1 MKLKFQSLAPLKRV
15 QGDKYLGNLYSNC
28 YNDNIFLIMW
38 QERLKTGDMRK
49 IVRKI
54 FVCFLVFVLNFSC
67 FPAYSKPKK
76 VCAGVSDYRLT
87 YVNIDWWDNFDDPYL
102 KEYVFKTISHNHD
115 LKIATLRTK
124 EYYQNMKITFAN
136 ELPTLSFMA
145 NYVRIRTPGFDF
157 NGLNLD
163 NTSTNVFSL
172 PLIASYEADIFLKNH
187 DKTKSAKKEAEAVR
201 YQEKSS
207 YISLASA
214 VGTTYINIL
223 RLDKTIKLQE
233 EIVKVRKRV
242 WELTED
248 RYKLGLASTFDTTAR
263 NQQHTIAIIN
273 LNDLKKQRAQ
283 LLHQLA
289 VLTGESPSCA
299 CSFVRGDLDSFEY
312 KKEIPAE
319 ISSKVVINRPD
330 LMETEAKLK
339 KAKIDIRVARKEFLP
354 TIPITGIAG
363 FTALKLDRL
372 FDWDRFLALVA
383 ASITQ
388 NLFMGG
394 RKIANLKKQKI
405 IYQELFEEYKQR
417 DLQAIQEINDS
428 LCAIKYDTKTD
439 IANNEKV
446 ELEKYNYGLINL
458 RYESGITSDF
468 DRIQF
473 LENLILLEKEKADSK
488 TRRLIDYLSLYKA
501 AGGAL

>member
-1 MKLKFQSLAPLKRV
+1 M
-15 QGDKYLGNLYSNC
+15 
-28 YNDNIFLIMW
+28 
-38 QERLKTGDMRK
+38 
-49 IVRKI
+49 
-54 FVCFLVFVLNFSC
+54 
-67 FPAYSKPKK
+67 
-76 VCAGVSDYRLT
+76 
-87 YVNIDWWDNFDDPYL
+87 
-102 KEYVFKTISHNHD
+102 
-115 LKIATLRTK
+115 
-124 EYYQNMKITFAN
+124 
-136 ELPTLSFMA
+136 
-145 NYVRIRTPGFDF
+145 
-157 NGLNLD
+157 
-163 NTSTNVFSL
+163 
-172 PLIASYEADIFLKNH
+172 
-187 DKTKSAKKEAEAVR
+187 
-201 YQEKSS
+201 
-207 YISLASA
+207 
-214 VGTTYINIL
+214 

-263 NQQHTIAIIN
+263 NQQHTIAIIT

-299 CSFVRGDLDSFEY
+299 CSFVRGDLDTFEY